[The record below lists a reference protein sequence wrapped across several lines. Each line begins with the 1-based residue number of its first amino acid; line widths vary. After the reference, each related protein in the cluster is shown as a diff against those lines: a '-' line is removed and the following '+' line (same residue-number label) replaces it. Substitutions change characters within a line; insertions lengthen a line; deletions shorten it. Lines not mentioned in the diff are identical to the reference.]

1 MRKRE
6 ITLKVRVNEKEL
18 EQIKNNMAEIGTINR
33 EAYLRKIAI
42 DGYLIKLDIPELK
55 DLISLL
61 RRTSNNI
68 NQIAKRVNETG
79 RVYSDDLEEISRKQE
94 ELWSNTK
101 KIIDMLSRMS

>member
-1 MRKRE
+1 MRKRG

-68 NQIAKRVNETG
+68 NQIAKRVNETD